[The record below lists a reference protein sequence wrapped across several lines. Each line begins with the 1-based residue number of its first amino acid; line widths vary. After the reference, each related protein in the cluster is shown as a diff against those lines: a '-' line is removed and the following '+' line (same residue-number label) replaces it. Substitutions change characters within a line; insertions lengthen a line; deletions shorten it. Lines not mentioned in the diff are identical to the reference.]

1 MKFDIE
7 VVLRIVVPNDGSV
20 QIFPEHPPRVARN
33 TFFEEDSTRERAD
46 SPETLAYIQT
56 LEIVLAKPNY
66 SQRLLRE
73 FFVGSQR
80 FPA

>member
-1 MKFDIE
+1 
-7 VVLRIVVPNDGSV
+7 V
-20 QIFPEHPPRVARN
+20 
-33 TFFEEDSTRERAD
+33 EDSTRERAD